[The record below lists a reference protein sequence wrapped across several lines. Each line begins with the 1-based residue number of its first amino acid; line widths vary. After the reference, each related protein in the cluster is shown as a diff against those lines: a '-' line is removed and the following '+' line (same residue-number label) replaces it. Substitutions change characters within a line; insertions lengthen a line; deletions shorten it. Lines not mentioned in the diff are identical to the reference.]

1 MSSKDDVVH
10 SVVRK
15 DVLVKLNPLRRYGE
29 TYNDII
35 YKLILIDKK
44 YRPISEIF
52 EYVFVTDKTSKVFRL
67 IFNFDDYKLEYYS
80 YDTGYVDDISVW
92 DNFPKIS
99 DFEKD
104 LFLKFTQSKD
114 FSSKLYYLTG
124 EYNHDYMF
132 KIRCIN
138 RYGI

>member
-1 MSSKDDVVH
+1 MNRQDKIIH

-15 DVLVKLNPLRRYGE
+15 DVLSKLNPLRKQGE

-35 YKLILIDKK
+35 DKLILMDKK

-67 IFNFDDYKLEYYS
+67 IYTFDDYKLEYYS
-80 YDTGYVDDISVW
+80 YDTGYVDDIGVW
-92 DNFPKIS
+92 DNFPKIK

-104 LFLKFTQSKD
+104 LFLKFAQSDD
-114 FSSKLYYLTG
+114 FSSKLYFLDG
-124 EYNHDYMF
+124 EYNHESMF

-138 RYGI
+138 KYGI